1 MADRETFY
9 ITTPIY
15 YPSDKLH
22 IGHSYSTVAADT
34 VARFQRLKG
43 KDVMFL
49 TGMDEH
55 GQKIQDVAREAGED
69 PQAFVDRMAVGIKD
83 LWKLLNISYDRF
95 IRTTDDYHEKA
106 VAEIFQKLYDKG
118 KIYKGS
124 YEGWYCT
131 PCESFWT
138 ESQLNDG
145 HCPDCGRKVDKTKE
159 ESYFFRLSEYA
170 EPLLKYFDEHP
181 DFLQPETSRNEM
193 IRFIEQGLDDLAVS
207 RTSFDWGVK
216 VPFDPK
222 HVIYVWIDALSNYI
236 TALGYPEDKN
246 GDLARYWPAD
256 VHLMAKEIVR
266 FHSIIWPA
274 MLMALDLP
282 LPKHVFAHGWLLMN
296 ESKMSKS
303 KGNVVD
309 PVILSERYGV
319 DSLRYFLLREVP
331 FGLDGNFTNEAL
343 VERINSDLA
352 NDLGNLLSRSTAMLA
367 KYFDGVL
374 PEERETEAIDEELSE
389 LAAEVYKEV
398 DGYLEK
404 MQFSHALAAVWRL
417 IRRANKY
424 IDETEPWKLGKDES
438 KAARLAA
445 VLGNLCE
452 SLRVT
457 AVLLNPFM
465 PETSAKILASLGCPT
480 EVGLGDAAFG
490 LFETSEAIK
499 ATKPLFPRLDLKEE
513 IDWLDGLLA
522 EQEKKA
528 AKKAKEKAKAEKKA
542 AKASEKEAK
551 KEGVALIKYQD
562 FSKLRLIAA
571 EIAEAEKVEGADRLL
586 KLTLNIGEAEPR
598 VIVSGIAE
606 YYNAEDLPGRQ
617 IVLLEN
623 LEPRKI
629 RGVQSAGMLLCGED
643 EDGSLS
649 LVTLDRKLKPGSVI
663 G

>member
-499 ATKPLFPRLDLKEE
+499 ATKPLFLRLDLKEE